1 MATKTL
7 WATLDEFLVHKGT
20 GKSMHQKK
28 WSNNTWV
35 LMNYVD
41 GSISVRLHGTDVVRA
56 EQNGDITLR
65 TGGYYT
71 VTTKARINEFLTLAG
86 TGWKVFQKNHDWFIS
101 HYAGGGQWDVT
112 EPFHDLMTLYALT
125 EEPAPIIKEADPL
138 LEALLKEEEEIE
150 AAHQAK
156 LAMAVHD
163 PQGPIPVV
171 DANKLVHIKGVGVFN
186 ENKLVEGDT
195 EQWQA
200 AAGKKTLCVNC
211 NTPIH
216 KDKNYVWVDV
226 TGGDG
231 CSGQDPTI
239 EVHLSPWGKIVTDH
253 Q

>member
-20 GKSMHQKK
+20 GKPLHQKK
-28 WSNNTWV
+28 WKNNTWV

-41 GSISVRLHGTDVVRA
+41 GSIAVRLHGTDVVRA
-56 EQNGDITLR
+56 EPNGDITLR
-65 TGGYYT
+65 TGGYHT
-71 VTTKARINEFLTLAG
+71 VTTKARINEFLSLAG
-86 TGWKVFQKNHDWFIS
+86 TGWKVFQKDYDWFIT

-138 LEALLKEEEEIE
+138 LEQLLAEEEAIDWAQV
-150 AAHQAK
+150 AAKA
-156 LAMAVHD
+156 ATTFNA
-163 PQGPIPVV
+163 
-171 DANKLVHIKGVGVFN
+171 KLVHVKGVGVFN

-195 EQWQA
+195 AEWQA

-211 NTPIH
+211 NTPIY
-216 KDKNYVWVDV
+216 KENEVWVDI

-239 EVHLSPWGKIVTDH
+239 EVHLSPWGKIINDH